1 MRGLR
6 TDLGRFFARIVDRVV
21 GSLAALVPGM
31 RLRPRDRG
39 EACALRSLVAR
50 GWTPVAVNSR
60 VGHDEA
66 DLLLLDDA
74 DRPVLVEVKST
85 AGGGRVELAEL
96 VGADKAARLVRI
108 ARTLGSDERF
118 AGRVPRIDVVL
129 VALGATATSDRV
141 ELHLEDAID
150 VARLRPPGDRSRGSR
165 GPRQRGRA
173 GPRRLDR

>member
-1 MRGLR
+1 MPGLQF
-6 TDLGRFFARIVDRVV
+6 DLVGVFARIVDRVL
-21 GSLAALVPGM
+21 GTLAALVPGL

-39 EACALRSLVAR
+39 EACALRALVAR
-50 GWTPVAVNSR
+50 GWTPVAANSR

-66 DLLLLDDA
+66 DLLLLDEA

-108 ARTLGSDERF
+108 ARTLGRDARF

-129 VALGATATSDRV
+129 VALGRTAKTDRV

-150 VARLRPPGDRSRGSR
+150 VARLRAPSDRSRGLR
-165 GPRQRGRA
+165 GPRRPGRH
-173 GPRRLDR
+173 GSRRLDR